1 MPAAG
6 IRPRIAV
13 PAATEPAPPVSPNH
27 SARRGGVLPDMIVLH
42 HTAMAS
48 AAAAH
53 ARLCDPEAEVSAHYL
68 IDERGGLR
76 QLVPEALRA
85 WHAGAGRWGAVRD
98 VNSRS
103 IGIELANRGDD
114 PYPAPQVAALEELMR
129 GIMARWR
136 IPPERVIAH
145 SDMAPGR
152 KTDPGRRFDW
162 RGLARAGLSVWS
174 DADGSGPGGWP
185 EFERG
190 AAWFGYPVG
199 DVAREY
205 LLSAFRLRFRPWAT
219 GPLMQADCARMADL
233 AARFAV
239 DQRGPSA

>member
-1 MPAAG
+1 
-6 IRPRIAV
+6 V
-13 PAATEPAPPVSPNH
+13 PAATDPASKVSPNCG
-27 SARRGGVLPDMIVLH
+27 ARRGGERPDIIVLH

-48 AAAAH
+48 AEAAH
-53 ARLCDPEAEVSAHYL
+53 ARLCDPASEVSAHYL
-68 IDERGGLR
+68 IDERGAAR
-76 QLVPEALRA
+76 QLVPETLRA
-85 WHAGAGRWGAVRD
+85 WHAGAGRWGDVGD

-136 IPPERVIAH
+136 ILPERVIAH

-174 DADGSGPGGWP
+174 DADGSGPAGWP
-185 EFERG
+185 DFE
-190 AAWFGYPVG
+190 AAAARFGYPVG
-199 DVAREY
+199 DVAREV

-219 GPLMQADCARMADL
+219 GPLSAADCARMVDL

-239 DQRGPSA
+239 DRGAPSA